1 MCERGGSVR
10 VSLCVCECGRECEV
24 CRCVSVGG
32 SVRVSLC
39 VCVSVGGSVRGAGV
53 CVCEGECEGV
63 PTI

>member
-1 MCERGGSVR
+1 MR

-32 SVRVSLC
+32 SVR
-39 VCVSVGGSVRGAGV
+39 GAGV